1 MSHVI
6 LPRLTDET
14 FDRVVKETRVPLL
27 VTFSAPVRCPA
38 CREQKPAL
46 LGLAGDGYPVAWVD
60 VEQPDSRRIV
70 EIVAGKGVPKHRVY
84 SRGKITAEH
93 LGILDQARLFE
104 LLTKGHRRAVGL
116 AGVLGG
122 FGRGELQ

>member
-14 FDRVVKETRVPLL
+14 FDHVVKETRVPLL

-60 VEQPDSRRIV
+60 VEQPDSHRIV
-70 EIVAGKGVPKHRVY
+70 QLVAGKGVPKHRVY

-93 LGILDQARLFE
+93 LGMLDQARLFE
-104 LLTKGHRRAVGL
+104 LLTKGHQRAVGL